1 MPTLSFDPLHA
12 AIGHALDGSGMLF
25 VGAGVSFLV
34 TNATKQ
40 PLPNGIALNKAFHS
54 ACGIDYPSYTL
65 DRISGHYLRKFG
77 SIKLYDFLCEEL
89 IVGTVDSELQEL
101 YRLDWQRVYT
111 TNYDNAIEISRKGI
125 SNPAP
130 LILDDA
136 PRNILLGATIHLNG
150 SIKRVSANRIAEE
163 LTLTDVSYASDR
175 LVHSPWAQ
183 AFRSDLRTAKSVI
196 FVGYSLAD
204 LDIAKILIEDRSLK
218 SKTVFVI
225 APDAPEIDRDALE
238 HYGTVYATGVK
249 VLFEKIREISRS
261 HQKSDKIETFSSL
274 KELTPDVEH
283 GSANAV
289 NVLYEQ
295 LIFGLMPLSQILTA
309 TPVFGD
315 TKYLVKRVAVDQAFE
330 RLRLG
335 SMRDTIIT
343 GELASGKTFGAIQLG
358 VRLQEE
364 GYRVFIATALRDLE
378 RELQQISRI
387 EGKVCIIFDQYR
399 AYLDNIKIYADQR
412 PLAHCMILTE
422 RLTVHELLGD
432 VAIASVGEGTCQVT
446 VLDCLTSSEAAHF
459 DGLMNFLGLW
469 GEFSGLSTAQRLRR
483 IDINLGNSL
492 YRLLLEAIKSKKVQ
506 DEIRELI
513 EPLKGDE
520 IALRFFTTAF
530 ISNIIGVDFWIND
543 WQNYYDMRNVREVI
557 RKFNTHLKHFML
569 IDAASIR
576 MRTGLISAY
585 LLQQFL
591 DNDLVLKCLV
601 DMFAHSVKVAE
612 IDKDLRRLSIELTKY
627 SVIEPLFSD
636 QQKLAFL
643 VKYYE
648 EIREFGSTKDSADY
662 WLQYG
667 IASTIYG
674 DLGRAGTAFQN
685 AYSREKSHA
694 YPNLTRID
702 NYFSR
707 FEMQKAVQTSDKEE
721 AFKLF
726 KAGSDRLI
734 KQIFL
739 NNNRHY
745 PFKTGRAFSDIAAKH
760 YASWSP
766 PQQSAFVSMA
776 QSIREKAQA
785 WKKSNRVGSADVEI
799 LIRETGQLLAQI
811 SAKLPSP

>member
-1 MPTLSFDPLHA
+1 MPTSSFDPLHA
-12 AIGHALDGSGMLF
+12 AIKHALDGSGLLF
-25 VGAGVSFLV
+25 VGAGVSFLL
-34 TNATKQ
+34 TNAAKR
-40 PLPNGIALNKAFHS
+40 PLPNGIALNKAFHN
-54 ACGIDYPSYTL
+54 ACGIDYPNYTL

-89 IVGTVDSELQEL
+89 IVQTVDPELQEL
-101 YRLDWQRVYT
+101 YRLDWQRIYT

-130 LILDDA
+130 LILNDA
-136 PRNILLGATIHLNG
+136 PRNIVGGATIHLNG
-150 SIKRVSANRIAEE
+150 SIKRVSATRISDDII
-163 LTLTDVSYASDR
+163 LTDVSYASDR
-175 LVHSPWAQ
+175 LVHSPWAH
-183 AFRSDLRTAKSVI
+183 AFRSDLRTAKSII

-225 APDAPEIDRDALE
+225 APNAPEIDRDALE
-238 HYGTVYATGVK
+238 HYGMVYATGVK
-249 VLFEKIREISRS
+249 VLFEKIREIRGS
-261 HQKSDKIETFSSL
+261 HRRADKIETFSSL
-274 KELTPDVEH
+274 KELTPDAEH
-283 GSANAV
+283 SSANAV
-289 NVLYEQ
+289 RVLYDQ

-315 TKYLVKRVAVDQAFE
+315 TKYLVKRVAVDQAFD

-343 GELASGKTFGAIQLG
+343 GELACGKTFGAIQLG
-358 VRLQEE
+358 VRLREE

-378 RELQQISRI
+378 RELQQICRI
-387 EGKVCIIFDQYR
+387 EGKICIIFDQYR
-399 AYLDNIKIYADQR
+399 TYLDNIKTYADQR
-412 PLAHCMILTE
+412 PLTHCMILTE
-422 RLTVHELLGD
+422 RLTIHELLGD

-446 VLDCLTSSEAAHF
+446 VLDHLTPPEAAHF
-459 DGLMNFLGLW
+459 DALMNFLGLW
-469 GEFSGLSTAQRLRR
+469 GEYAGLSSAQRLRR

-506 DEIRELI
+506 DDIRELI

-520 IALRFFTTAF
+520 TALQFFTTAF

-543 WQNYYDMRNVREVI
+543 WQDYYDIRNVREVI
-557 RKFNTHLKHFML
+557 RKFSAHLRHFML

-601 DMFAHSVKVAE
+601 NMFAHSVKVAE
-612 IDKDLRRLSIELTKY
+612 VDKDFRRLSIELAKY
-627 SVIEPLFSD
+627 STIEPLFRD
-636 QQKLAFL
+636 PQKLAFL
-643 VKYYE
+643 VNYYE

-674 DLGRAGTAFQN
+674 DLGRAETAFKN
-685 AYSREKSHA
+685 AYSRERSHA

-707 FEMQKAVQTSDKEE
+707 FEMQKAVQTGDKEE
-721 AFKLF
+721 AFRLF
-726 KAGSDRLI
+726 KAGSDRLV

-739 NNNRHY
+739 DNNRHY

-766 PQQSAFVSMA
+766 QQQSAFVSMA
-776 QSIREKAQA
+776 RSIREKAQA

-799 LIRETGQLLAQI
+799 LIRETGQLLTQI
-811 SAKLPSP
+811 STKHSHS